1 MVGQAGFDED
11 RGLVPATQNQTTT
24 RSRLPLL
31 GFVRDGAH
39 VRGARQ
45 RVVAWLGKRDEEETA
60 GLRSGWGDLPALLPG
75 ETGPERKTTSP
86 MPGVATNEPG
96 AARWEQVD
104 VRGVRVERTRGC
116 GEGYLRRA
124 LRHRLKLG
132 QLLTGRLPAARDAV
146 GWSQVA
152 A

>member
-1 MVGQAGFDED
+1 MVGQAGFGED

-86 MPGVATNEPG
+86 MPGWPRMSR
-96 AARWEQVD
+96 AR
-104 VRGVRVERTRGC
+104 RGGSRWTC
-116 GEGYLRRA
+116 GECA
-124 LRHRLKLG
+124 WS
-132 QLLTGRLPAARDAV
+132 AR
-146 GWSQVA
+146 VA
-152 A
+152 AAKAICGGRSGTG